1 MCEFESR
8 SGHYFFDIA
17 SVPFMH
23 IALSVLI
30 IRLKGF
36 LFSDGF
42 LNLISN
48 DYHIIERSF
57 SDNKEV
63 IEGALIP
70 EFSLIILSIP
80 SPKSFIDLF

>member
-8 SGHYFFDIA
+8 SGHYFFDIV

-23 IALSVLI
+23 IALSDLI

-63 IEGALIP
+63 IE
-70 EFSLIILSIP
+70 
-80 SPKSFIDLF
+80 

>member
-1 MCEFESR
+1 
-8 SGHYFFDIA
+8 
-17 SVPFMH
+17 MH
-23 IALSVLI
+23 IAFSVLI

-48 DYHIIERSF
+48 DNHIIERSF
-57 SDNKEV
+57 SDSKEV

-70 EFSLIILSIP
+70 GFSLMILSIS
-80 SPKSFIDLF
+80 SPKSFIDSFVDSFIDSIFDRSLHLAVSQ

>member
-23 IALSVLI
+23 IALSDLI

-48 DYHIIERSF
+48 DTHIVDTGSV
-57 SDNKEV
+57 S
-63 IEGALIP
+63 AL
-70 EFSLIILSIP
+70 FVW
-80 SPKSFIDLF
+80 

>member
-1 MCEFESR
+1 
-8 SGHYFFDIA
+8 
-17 SVPFMH
+17 MH

-30 IRLKGF
+30 IRQKGF

-57 SDNKEV
+57 SDSKEV

-70 EFSLIILSIP
+70 GFSLIILSI
-80 SPKSFIDLF
+80 SSSKSFIDSFTDSFIDSFIDSF

>member
-8 SGHYFFDIA
+8 SGHYFFDID
-17 SVPFMH
+17 SVPLML
-23 IALSVLI
+23 ISLSDLI

-48 DYHIIERSF
+48 DNHIVETGSV
-57 SDNKEV
+57 S
-63 IEGALIP
+63 AL
-70 EFSLIILSIP
+70 FVW
-80 SPKSFIDLF
+80 

>member
-1 MCEFESR
+1 ML
-8 SGHYFFDIA
+8 
-17 SVPFMH
+17 
-23 IALSVLI
+23 IALSDLI

-70 EFSLIILSIP
+70 GFSLIILSIP
-80 SPKSFIDLF
+80 SSKSFIDSYIDSF